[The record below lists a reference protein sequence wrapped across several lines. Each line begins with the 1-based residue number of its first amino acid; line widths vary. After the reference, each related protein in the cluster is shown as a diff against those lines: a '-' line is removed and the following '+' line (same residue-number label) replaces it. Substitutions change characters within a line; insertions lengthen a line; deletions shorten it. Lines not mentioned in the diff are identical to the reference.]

1 MVFLFYMKRAFQVNN
16 MICIEKFTAFPQLG
30 RFTLR
35 TEGDE
40 LTLAHYLIS
49 IFSLNLLGLFNFTSL
64 WSFLQGKQL
73 RWEKLLMLFPKSNI
87 FDVVGRILNSCM
99 SFT

>member
-1 MVFLFYMKRAFQVNN
+1 MVFLFYMKCAFQVNN

-49 IFSLNLLGLFNFTSL
+49 IFSLNLLG
-64 WSFLQGKQL
+64 
-73 RWEKLLMLFPKSNI
+73 
-87 FDVVGRILNSCM
+87 
-99 SFT
+99 